1 MEKSIY
7 ERISESL
14 VDGVLPD
21 GFSLPDEADSAPVK
35 FAPGAFDG
43 ICIYHMG
50 LDELDDEGRAELGR
64 ALASASTGDRAETD
78 ALFFE
83 WTKKHR
89 ALSMVDEIQNYVR
102 DHKDEL
108 KIGYMYQSAKYMIF
122 HSAHI
127 ECVKIALELMEMFR
141 GPMADVVDAV
151 RVLGLYD
158 EFTIFA
164 VWNLRKWEDGNE
176 EVFDLA
182 KKVRGWGRIHA
193 VEFLEPDTDEIR
205 RWLLLEGCE
214 NDVMPAYSALTVWEK
229 CGAEELLKGKPT
241 QEEFEA
247 ILRIIEGLLDE
258 GPCLGISRVENA
270 ESVLLR
276 VLELMPDHVPTLDG
290 CGTVLGMKHWAE
302 KRKEPLPAVVRACD
316 EVLHLPACI
325 AVIRDAAREGKA
337 LDLAQELGIP
347 FREDLLRAMRADFE
361 KHCGDVRYLM
371 NDGEYYAQ
379 AAMALF
385 REKLPLSAMK
395 GDPVDDLCLGDE
407 YKNHNMLQ
415 YMIQE
420 LDGRPLEG
428 ADFVRAGLES
438 PASRNRSRALKV
450 LQAWV
455 SAAKKPLSELAP
467 PLFDVVKNRL
477 AKEIDPGPRFLAE
490 PLLEGK
496 TEFEEDHVI
505 CP

>member
-7 ERISESL
+7 EQICENL

-43 ICIYHMG
+43 ISIYHMG
-50 LDELDDEGRAELGR
+50 LDELDDEGREALGR
-64 ALASASTGDRAETD
+64 ALASASTGNRAETD

-89 ALSMVDEIQNYVR
+89 AISMVDEIQNYVR
-102 DHKDEL
+102 EHQAEL
-108 KIGYMYQSAKYMIF
+108 KIGYLYQSAKHMIL
-122 HSAHI
+122 HSTHI
-127 ECVKIALELMEMFR
+127 ECVKIALELMEMFK
-141 GPMADVVDAV
+141 GPMADVTDAV
-151 RVLGLYD
+151 RLLGLYD

-176 EVFDLA
+176 EIFELA
-182 KKVRGWGRIHA
+182 KKVHGWGRIHA
-193 VEFLEPDTDEIR
+193 VEFLEPDTEEIR
-205 RWLLLEGCE
+205 RWLLAEGCV
-214 NDVMPAYSALTVWEK
+214 NDVLPAYSALTVWEK
-229 CGAEELLKGKPT
+229 CSAEELLKGKPSP
-241 QEEFEA
+241 EEYEA
-247 ILRIIEGLLDE
+247 LLRLIDGLLDE
-258 GPCLGISRVENA
+258 GPCPGISSVENA
-270 ESVLLR
+270 ESMLLR
-276 VLELMPDHVPTLDG
+276 VLELARDYELTADDLAVFLN
-290 CGTVLGMKHWAE
+290 MKRWAE
-302 KRKEPLPAVVRACD
+302 KRKEPLPAVAAAAD
-316 EVLHLPACI
+316 SVLHLPVSEQ
-325 AVIRDAAREGKA
+325 AVRSAVKA
-337 LDLAQELGIP
+337 GRAWDLALALGLP
-347 FREDLLRAMRADFE
+347 FREDLLRLMRADFE
-361 KHCGDVRYLM
+361 KHYGDVRYLM

-438 PASRNRSRALKV
+438 PAACNRNRALKV

-455 SAAKKPLSELAP
+455 SRAQKPLSELAP
-467 PLFDVVKNRL
+467 PLFDVVKTLL

-490 PLLEGK
+490 PLLAGK
-496 TEFEEDHVI
+496 TEFEEDE
-505 CP
+505 

>member
-7 ERISESL
+7 ELIRSAV

-43 ICIYHMG
+43 ITIFHMG
-50 LDELDDEGRAELGR
+50 LDELDDEGRVKLGE
-64 ALASASTGDRAETD
+64 ALASASTGNRAETD

-102 DHKDEL
+102 DHKEEL
-108 KIGYMYQSAKYMIF
+108 KIGYMYQSAKYMIL
-122 HSAHI
+122 HSAHV
-127 ECVKIALELMEMFR
+127 ECVKIGLELLELFK
-141 GPMADVVDAV
+141 GPMADVEEAV
-151 RVLGLYD
+151 RLLGLCD

-164 VWNLRKWEDGNE
+164 VWNLRKWENGNE
-176 EVFDLA
+176 EIFDLV
-182 KKVRGWGRIHA
+182 KKVHGWGRIHA
-193 VEFLEPDTDEIR
+193 VEFLEPDTEEIR
-205 RWLLLEGCE
+205 RWLLTEGAE

-241 QEEFEA
+241 AEEYAA
-247 ILRIIEGLLDE
+247 ILRLVDGLLDE
-258 GPCLGISRVENA
+258 GPCPGISRVENA

-276 VLELMPDHVPTLDG
+276 VLELAPDYIPTVDS
-290 CGTVLGMKHWAE
+290 CGTVLAMKRWAQ
-302 KRKEPLPAVVRACD
+302 KRKAPMTAVAAACD
-316 EVLHLPACI
+316 AVLHLPACMD
-325 AVIRDAAREGKA
+325 VIRDAVREGKA
-337 LDLAQELGIP
+337 LELAQELGIP
-347 FREDLLRAMRADFE
+347 FREDLLRNMRMDFSGHYADV
-361 KHCGDVRYLM
+361 CYLM
-371 NDGEYYAQ
+371 NDGDYYAQ
-379 AAMALF
+379 EAMRLF
-385 REKLPLSAMK
+385 REKLPLAEMK

-420 LDGRPLEG
+420 LDGRVLEG

-438 PASRNRSRALKV
+438 PVTRNRNRALKV

-455 SAAKKPLSELAP
+455 SAAQKPLSELAP
-467 PLFDVVKNRL
+467 PLFDVVRSL
-477 AKEIDPGPRFLAE
+477 RDKEIRSAAREMAEALLA
-490 PLLEGK
+490 GK
-496 TEFEEDHVI
+496 TEFSEED
-505 CP
+505 

>member
-7 ERISESL
+7 ERISGSL

-89 ALSMVDEIQNYVR
+89 AISMVDEVQNYVR
-102 DHKDEL
+102 DHKEEL
-108 KIGYMYQSAKYMIF
+108 KIGYMYQSAKYMVL
-122 HSAHI
+122 HSTHV
-127 ECVKIALELMEMFR
+127 ECVKIGLELLEMFK
-141 GPMADVVDAV
+141 GPMADVTDAV
-151 RVLGLYD
+151 RLLGLYD

-176 EVFDLA
+176 EIFSLA
-182 KKVRGWGRIHA
+182 KKVHGWGRIHA
-193 VEFLEPDTDEIR
+193 VEFLEPDTAEIR
-205 RWLLLEGCE
+205 RWLLAEGCV
-214 NDVMPAYSALTVWEK
+214 NDVLPAYSALTVWEK
-229 CGAEELLKGKPT
+229 CGAEELLKGEPT
-241 QEEFEA
+241 QEEYEA
-247 ILRIIEGLLDE
+247 LLRLIEGLLDE
-258 GPCLGISRVENA
+258 GPCPGISRVENA
-270 ESVLLR
+270 EGILLR
-276 VLELMPDHVPTLDG
+276 VLELTPDYVPTVDS
-290 CGTVLGMKHWAE
+290 CGTILSMKHWAE
-302 KRKEPLPAVVRACD
+302 KQKEPIPAVASACD
-316 EVLHLPACI
+316 EVLHLPTVME
-325 AVIRDAAREGKA
+325 VIRDAAREGKA

-361 KHCGDVRYLM
+361 KHCSDVRYLM
-371 NDGEYYAQ
+371 NGGEYYVQ

-385 REKLPLSAMK
+385 REKLPLFAMK
-395 GDPVDDLCLGDE
+395 GDPVDDLCLGGE
-407 YKNHNMLQ
+407 YKNHDMLQ

-438 PASRNRSRALKV
+438 PVPRNRGRALKV

-455 SAAKKPLSELAP
+455 STAKKPLSELAP
-467 PLFDVVKNRL
+467 PLFAVVKTML

-490 PLLEGK
+490 PLLEGR
-496 TEFEEDHVI
+496 TAFGEEADAE
-505 CP
+505 